1 MRMQSK
7 ARLLGRALCIL
18 NFAFCMSATGCAAK
32 RISLPTDPGTPLA
45 GFAQIHEQ
53 LSSACAG
60 VRTLT
65 AELGLSGRAG
75 DQRLRGRVIAGFER
89 PSSMRLEGAAPF
101 GPAAFI
107 LVARANAATLLL
119 PRESRIVRNARP
131 EAILGA
137 LTGVSLGPA
146 DLQAILT
153 GCVAPAPRATTG
165 RLHANGLASID
176 IVSGSATPATATA
189 ATIYLR
195 RVSNQWE
202 LRAAR
207 RDGWEIEY
215 SGLQGRFPQ
224 AVRLESSSP
233 DVRVDLF
240 VTIGQLETNV
250 DLDAATFSV
259 PEPPDVLPLSV
270 EELREAGPLRGN

>member
-18 NFAFCMSATGCAAK
+18 NFAFCISATGCAAR
-32 RISLPTDPGTPLA
+32 RISLPTDPGTPLT

-53 LSSACAG
+53 LSAACSG

-89 PSSMRLEGAAPF
+89 PASMHLEGVAPF
-101 GPAAFI
+101 GPPAFI
-107 LVARANAATLLL
+107 LAARANAATLLL
-119 PRESRIVRNARP
+119 PRDSRIVRNARP

-146 DLQAILT
+146 DLQAILS
-153 GCVAPAPRATTG
+153 GCVVAAPRATAG
-165 RLHANGLASID
+165 RLHANGFASID
-176 IVSGSATPATATA
+176 IASGPATAASAAA

-215 SGLQGRFPQ
+215 SGMQGRFPQ
-224 AVRLESSSP
+224 AVRLQSTSP
-233 DVRVDLF
+233 DLRVDLF
-240 VTIGQLETNV
+240 VTVSQLETNV
-250 DLDAATFSV
+250 DLDAAAFTV
-259 PEPPDVLPLSV
+259 TEPPDALPLSI